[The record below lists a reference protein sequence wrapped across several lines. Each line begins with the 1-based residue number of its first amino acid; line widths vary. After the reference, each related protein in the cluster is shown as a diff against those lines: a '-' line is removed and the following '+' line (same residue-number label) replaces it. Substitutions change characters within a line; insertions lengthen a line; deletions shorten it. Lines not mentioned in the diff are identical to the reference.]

1 MFADKLKTLRERR
14 GLSQSE
20 LADKLF
26 VTRQAV
32 SKWERGAGMP
42 DIPSLQKIAT
52 FFNVTIDDLTKDEPL
67 PALPPIPEPL
77 SDFPESGKHYLWDIF
92 LALGFDV
99 FFAGFV
105 ISLIMVTFQSSL
117 RILYGV
123 LVGLCFL
130 GLIGVPLGFFIYLR
144 KRHTKG
150 YWILDREIEVVSF
163 GLMIAVFVML
173 PFLGGSAFWLFG
185 PTALVPLLI
194 YGVAL
199 SYDIQLFK
207 NAPKPQKE
215 NQ

>member
-1 MFADKLKTLRERR
+1 
-14 GLSQSE
+14 
-20 LADKLF
+20 
-26 VTRQAV
+26 
-32 SKWERGAGMP
+32 
-42 DIPSLQKIAT
+42 
-52 FFNVTIDDLTKDEPL
+52 
-67 PALPPIPEPL
+67 
-77 SDFPESGKHYLWDIF
+77 
-92 LALGFDV
+92 
-99 FFAGFV
+99 
-105 ISLIMVTFQSSL
+105 MVTFQSSL

-185 PTALVPLLI
+185 LTALVPLLI

-199 SYDIQLFK
+199 SYDIQLFR
-207 NAPKPQKE
+207 NAPKPRKE

>member
-1 MFADKLKTLRERR
+1 MFADKLKTLRERE

-67 PALPPIPEPL
+67 PDLPPIHEPL
-77 SDFPESGKHYLWDIF
+77 SDFPESSKHYLWDILLGF
-92 LALGFDV
+92 GFDV

-105 ISLIMVTFQSSL
+105 ICLIMVTFQSNM

-130 GLIGVPLGFFIYLR
+130 GLVGVPLGFFFYLR

-150 YWILDREIEVVSF
+150 YWILDREIEVISF
-163 GLMIAVFVML
+163 GLTIVVLVASPFV
-173 PFLGGSAFWLFG
+173 GGQTFWLLALS
-185 PTALVPLLI
+185 ALVPLFI
-194 YGVAL
+194 YGAAL

-207 NAPKPQKE
+207 NAPKPRKE
-215 NQ
+215 KP